1 MKKITTAFLLG
12 SVAMLCAAGA
22 AQAQTVYRIVGADG
36 KVTFSDKPPV
46 DVQQGKIATTGVGAA
61 ATSANS
67 SLPFEL
73 RQIATKYPVVLYT
86 SSSCAPC
93 DSGRTLLN
101 SRGVP
106 FKERTI
112 ITNED
117 RAALQRQMGDTSLPY
132 LTVGG
137 QRIRGMSE
145 SEWTQYLDAA
155 GYPKT
160 SKLPVG
166 YQRRLFRCQ
175 LGHPPPRQQ
184 KRPKPRHLSRH
195 TSHLQ
200 WPIQPTP
207 LVLRSKQTQ
216 LALKT
221 SAS

>member
-1 MKKITTAFLLG
+1 MKQVTTAFLL
-12 SVAMLCAAGA
+12 SSAALLCAMGT

-46 DVQQGKIATTGVGAA
+46 SAQQGKIATTGVGAA
-61 ATSANS
+61 AASSNS

-73 RQIATKYPVVLYT
+73 RQVATKYPVVLYT
-86 SSSCAPC
+86 AASCAPC
-93 DSGRTLLN
+93 DSGRALLT

-106 FKERTI
+106 FNERTI

-160 SKLPVG
+160 SKLPAG
-166 YQRRLFRCQ
+166 YQNAA
-175 LGHPPPRQQ
+175 
-184 KRPKPRHLSRH
+184 
-195 TSHLQ
+195 
-200 WPIQPTP
+200 PTP
-207 LVLRSKQTQ
+207 LI
-216 LALKT
+216 ALPTGSPAAKAAEKAQAV
-221 SAS
+221 ASEPVYVPPPASNPANPAGIKF